1 MCSVAQSCLSAPW
14 TVASQAPL
22 STEFSRQEY
31 WSGLPFPP
39 PQDLPD
45 QGSSLCL
52 LHWRAD
58 SLPLRQLEA
67 HIIHNVLIFNM
78 TAILPHTWQVI
89 LKCLLSLLLSASR
102 LTFTR
107 PVSVPLPDSFLCQ
120 RLLCP
125 PCPRLCQRVTLP
137 ALHPLASPQI
147 PWEASARCGFSS
159 LWGTLEHPDSRSCLL
174 FVCMLSCPTLCNS
187 MDYSPPGPSVHGIFP
202 AVTVELVA
210 RPSSRGSSQS
220 RDQTHISCIIG
231 RFFTAELPG
240 KPYLLFRSKV
250 LDWSKM
256 SFRFFCKMLQKN
268 PNELFGNPVLS
279 DCLALHQ
286 LLFSPKGSE

>member
-1 MCSVAQSCLSAPW
+1 M
-14 TVASQAPL
+14 
-22 STEFSRQEY
+22 EFSRQEY

-67 HIIHNVLIFNM
+67 HIIHNVLIFNI

-125 PCPRLCQRVTLP
+125 PCHTWGINQLYSLEVYLRQKRR
-137 ALHPLASPQI
+137 AGGI
-147 PWEASARCGFSS
+147 IISASS
-159 LWGTLEHPDSRSCLL
+159 LFQRTESEACFIWLPE
-174 FVCMLSCPTLCNS
+174 
-187 MDYSPPGPSVHGIFP
+187 FP
-202 AVTVELVA
+202 
-210 RPSSRGSSQS
+210 RIKFQ
-220 RDQTHISCIIG
+220 
-231 RFFTAELPG
+231 LPI
-240 KPYLLFRSKV
+240 V
-250 LDWSKM
+250 
-256 SFRFFCKMLQKN
+256 
-268 PNELFGNPVLS
+268 
-279 DCLALHQ
+279 
-286 LLFSPKGSE
+286 